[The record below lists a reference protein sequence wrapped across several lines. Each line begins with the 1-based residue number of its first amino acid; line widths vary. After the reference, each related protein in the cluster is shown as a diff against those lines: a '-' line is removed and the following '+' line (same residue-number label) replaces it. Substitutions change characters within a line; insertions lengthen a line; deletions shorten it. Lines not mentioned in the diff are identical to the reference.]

1 MATELHI
8 AEHAL
13 ALHPFLQHF
22 ESLVDIV
29 IAELSRTKT
38 CKCVTPIAVK
48 GGPCFESAPRGH
60 VQNGHHT
67 CHRTATAKFRWTSP
81 FGFWQLP
88 AGASAGRLCEQYRP
102 DGSVGGS
109 TCLSP
114 AGPGDASSLVN
125 MGLKKANSQ
134 HSLRPFFADRIGPT
148 EGLS

>member
-48 GGPCFESAPRGH
+48 GGPYFESAPRGH

-67 CHRTATAKFRWTSP
+67 CHRTATANFVGQAHSG
-81 FGFWQLP
+81 FGSSQPVLAPVDF
-88 AGASAGRLCEQYRP
+88 ASNIGR
-102 DGSVGGS
+102 
-109 TCLSP
+109 
-114 AGPGDASSLVN
+114 
-125 MGLKKANSQ
+125 MGL
-134 HSLRPFFADRIGPT
+134 
-148 EGLS
+148 

>member
-48 GGPCFESAPRGH
+48 GG
-60 VQNGHHT
+60 Q
-67 CHRTATAKFRWTSP
+67 FRWTSP

-109 TCLSP
+109 TCLSA
-114 AGPGDASSLVN
+114 AGPGDASNPVN

-134 HSLRPFFADRIGPT
+134 HSLRTFFADRIGPT
-148 EGLS
+148 DGLS